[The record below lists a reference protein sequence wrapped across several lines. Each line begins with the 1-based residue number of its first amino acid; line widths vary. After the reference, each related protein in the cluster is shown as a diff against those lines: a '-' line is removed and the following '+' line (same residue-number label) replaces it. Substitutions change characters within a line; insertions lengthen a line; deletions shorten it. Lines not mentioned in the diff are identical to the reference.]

1 MITEIRQLDAMIA
14 FLLDTMEKQFLSEG
28 GLKESMYKARLDWR
42 KKASRILNL
51 LKRELTAKS
60 KIVI

>member
-1 MITEIRQLDAMIA
+1 MIA

>member
-14 FLLDTMEKQFLSEG
+14 SLLDTMEKQFLAEG